1 MRLADVIR
9 GKGGPWKPELPPHPS
24 YLPDFRYAGTQ
35 SCFEVEGDVMTELRA
50 QYAEQVEEHKP
61 RVPVSWDRLLWE
73 EPWEKPPPKPPSEKP
88 PLLVTHVFDALDGC
102 ANRPMPARAWLYPM
116 GMSIQR
122 LCYDVCKGQHLDQFV
137 EAWNGFS
144 EAAAISQF
152 SPRNDRSLTEYV
164 MEVEQV
170 MSANTNLQ
178 GLWYSFMDIAVET
191 AQAGMK
197 LKSPPLFVILF
208 MNFEFAPGAAQTV
221 VRSLKGL
228 AHPRLVCLFAQEP

>member
-1 MRLADVIR
+1 MKLEDVIR
-9 GKGGPWKPELPPHPS
+9 GKGGPWKPSLPPHPS

-35 SCFEVEGDVMTELRA
+35 SCFEVEGDVLSELRA

-73 EPWEKPPPKPPSEKP
+73 EPWEKPAPKPPSEKP
-88 PLLVTHVFDALDGC
+88 PLLVTHVFDALEGV
-102 ANRPMPARAWLYPM
+102 ASRPMPARAWLYPM
-116 GMSIQR
+116 GLSIQK
-122 LCYDVCKGQHLDQFV
+122 LCYDVCGGGHLEQFTRTSN
-137 EAWNGFS
+137 EFF
-144 EAAAISQF
+144 EAAATSQF

-164 MEVEQV
+164 MEVREV
-170 MSANTNLQ
+170 MAANTDLQ

-197 LKSPPLFVILF
+197 LKTPPMFVILF
-208 MNFEFAPGAAQTV
+208 MNFEFAPGAQAV

-228 AHPRLVCLFAQEP
+228 AHPRLLCLFAQEP